1 MEEND
6 TENERDLLPEIVV
19 DEVAE
24 DYVVMD
30 DELPADLEQEDVEQP
45 PPRAQSAAE
54 EEQSVVLQAE
64 VPPMPE
70 QDNIFQ
76 TGRPAKKKRN
86 VSEKQRAHL
95 ERIRSKALCPLLP
108 PGCPLLPPL
117 APLATA
123 AAAAAAPLLARSRLA
138 PTAGLEPTRG
148 AGFTTW
154 RTVRPGKWQ

>member
-1 MEEND
+1 
-6 TENERDLLPEIVV
+6 
-19 DEVAE
+19 
-24 DYVVMD
+24 
-30 DELPADLEQEDVEQP
+30 VEQP

-95 ERIRSKALCPLLP
+95 ERIRSKALERKREKAAERRAAKTADQP
-108 PGCPLLPPL
+108 
-117 APLATA
+117 APA
-123 AAAAAAPLLARSRLA
+123 AVVQPAAPRV
-138 PTAGLEPTRG
+138 EPIPSPYLTQADVDDILNQYDQRRAKKKEAKRKEQRVQNMVSTHLG
-148 AGFTTW
+148 GGEEDVWAQCF
-154 RTVRPGKWQ
+154 Q

>member
-1 MEEND
+1 MEENE
-6 TENERDLLPEIVV
+6 ENERDLLPEIVV
-19 DEVAE
+19 DEAAE

-30 DELPADLEQEDVEQP
+30 DELPPDLEQEEEQQ
-45 PPRAQSAAE
+45 PPRAQSAVE

-64 VPPMPE
+64 VPPMPK

-76 TGRPAKKKRN
+76 MGRPAKKKRN